1 MTLWLVDQAVLALG
15 REARLDPLPSFLAA
29 VRSFFTAR
37 DTRSMIFGFLPFV
50 ERPGGDE
57 GEEGRNLLDRQ
68 TIRKNFQAVP
78 YYNPTIVVGPD
89 GTARVKVRL
98 ADDLTNFKLRAKAIA
113 GPERFGFA
121 VGHLEVRQPV
131 VVQPA
136 LPRFVRPGDRFLA
149 GATGRVV
156 EGEAGPGKVQARFEG
171 VTLDGPATRDVR
183 LGGEPRPALR
193 LPGVDSDPGLR
204 RLRAADARATS
215 SSASAPSAARTA
227 RATRSRSG
235 CRCAMTGIASS

>member
-1 MTLWLVDQAVLALG
+1 
-15 REARLDPLPSFLAA
+15 
-29 VRSFFTAR
+29 
-37 DTRSMIFGFLPFV
+37 MIFGFLPFV

-57 GEEGRNLLDRQ
+57 GEEGKNLLDRQ

-98 ADDLTNFKLRAKAIA
+98 ADDLTNFKLRAKAISGA
-113 GPERFGFA
+113 ERFGFA

-149 GATGRVV
+149 GATGRVI
-156 EGEAGPGKVQARFEG
+156 EGEAGPGKVSARFEG
-171 VTLDGPATRDVR
+171 VD
-183 LGGEPRPALR
+183 PRRARRRRRSTGWRTAPCASTSR
-193 LPGVDSDPGLR
+193 FR
-204 RLRAADARATS
+204 FRLRATTPKA
-215 SSASAPSAARTA
+215 
-227 RATRSRSG
+227 G
-235 CRCAMTGIASS
+235 